1 MGEGHPSLETLARWL
16 AGELEHEDV
25 LREVAPHLTES
36 CPVCRLNEE
45 EIRRLQEESGHWS
58 ETVAVLETRQAPELA
73 GLLEG
78 RSFEEQMRLAGEN
91 EDLHTWGLCQY
102 LLGRTRE
109 AVFEEPARAV
119 ETALVA
125 IRLARHLGDAYHPG
139 WVFDLR
145 ARAYAYLG
153 NALRVM
159 GELKSA
165 DYAFLR
171 AEENL
176 GRSGRGNSQ
185 IEAEVLS
192 LRASLKLDQRLFVEA
207 RQNLDRAVIL
217 YRQAQDLA
225 GIATALLQRVK
236 LVKAEGDIDGSIEL
250 LREGLAEIEAAKQ
263 PRLSAYA
270 LQSLLASLTLA
281 GRNQEALNLL
291 PAVRDLFQ
299 ETAEPLDWL
308 RLRWAEASIAQGL
321 GRTDEAEAAYRE
333 VQGKFLELGKGYDAA
348 LVSLDLAALLAGQG
362 RTEELKRI
370 ATEIVPV
377 FESRDVHREAMAAL
391 LLFQQACAEERATL
405 ELIQQI
411 AAVLRRDRRGHGGNG
426 GS

>member
-25 LREVAPHLTES
+25 LREVAPHLTAS

-58 ETVAVLETRQAPELA
+58 ETVAVFETRQAPELA
-73 GLLEG
+73 RLLEG
-78 RSFEEQMRLAGEN
+78 RSFEEQMRLADEN

-102 LLGRTRE
+102 LLRETRE
-109 AVFEEPARAV
+109 AVFEDPARAV

-125 IRLARHLGDAYHPG
+125 IRLARHLGEAYHPG
-139 WVFDLR
+139 WVLDLR
-145 ARAYAYLG
+145 ARAYGYLG

-159 GELKSA
+159 GELKAA

-171 AEENL
+171 AEECFRQSGIGNL
-176 GRSGRGNSQ
+176 TG
-185 IEAEVLS
+185 EAEILS
-192 LRASLKLDQRLFVEA
+192 LKASLRLDQRRFQEA
-207 RQNLDRAVIL
+207 YRLIEDTIDQYRTASSPAGLTKSLLKKAKLLKEWGKLEAAIQVLQGEEVNQIQDPRLLALARHDLLCCLVPMSRLEEAERLLPSVRAS
-217 YRQAQDLA
+217 YG
-225 GIATALLQRVK
+225 GIAGPV
-236 LVKAEGDIDGSIEL
+236 
-250 LREGLAEIEAAKQ
+250 
-263 PRLSAYA
+263 
-270 LQSLLASLTLA
+270 
-281 GRNQEALNLL
+281 
-291 PAVRDLFQ
+291 
-299 ETAEPLDWL
+299 DWA
-308 RLRWAEASIAQGL
+308 RLRWTEGELAQGF

-333 VQGKFLELGKGYDAA
+333 VQGKFLEMGKSYDAA

-362 RTEELKRI
+362 RTEELKGI
-370 ATEIVPV
+370 AAEIVPV

-411 AAVLRRDRRGHGGNG
+411 AAVLRLERRGH
-426 GS
+426 SDS